1 MRNIKSKILLLV
13 LNSIL
18 FMTILLS
25 EYVYTSYYPQVSW
38 HENSGTQFLVI
49 VMISVPML
57 LVLSIIYYFVGKK
70 GVVKGLNKNLPLLA
84 LLVFM
89 LPILLDGSL
98 SFVLITIGTILGAIL
113 TLISIWSV
121 VKSIIS
127 KENN

>member
-49 VMISVPML
+49 VMISVPMF
-57 LVLSIIYYFVGKK
+57 LVPKHIK
-70 GVVKGLNKNLPLLA
+70 
-84 LLVFM
+84 
-89 LPILLDGSL
+89 
-98 SFVLITIGTILGAIL
+98 
-113 TLISIWSV
+113 
-121 VKSIIS
+121 
-127 KENN
+127 

>member
-49 VMISVPML
+49 VMISVPMF
-57 LVLSIIYYFVGKK
+57 LVLSIIYYFLGKK
-70 GVVKGLNKNLPLLA
+70 GAVKGLNKNLPLLA

-121 VKSIIS
+121 VKSMIS